1 MSKPLVIVLHG
12 IFRTSMSMAL
22 YDIALRCKGYDVL
35 NITYPSLRHELP
47 RLGEIVATKILK
59 SKKFARASDIHFV
72 THSMG
77 GVISRYVLGGA
88 ETLREKTRSV
98 VMLVP
103 PNQGSEMA
111 DYAHNTKWMK
121 PLFRFFYGPAGQ
133 QLLTSYAVN
142 YPAIGCKVG
151 VIAGTR
157 SANMLGK
164 KIFETGIRHDG
175 LISHDRMKIAGQSD
189 LAEVRTTHT
198 SILCSPHAIRE
209 TMIFLKTGRFSAPPE
224 PPAAP

>member
-22 YDIALRCKGYDVL
+22 YDVALRYKGYDVL

-47 RLGEIVATKILK
+47 RLGEIVAAKILK
-59 SKKFARASDIHFV
+59 SKKFARAQDIHFV

-77 GVISRYVLGGA
+77 GLISRYVLA
-88 ETLREKTRSV
+88 ANEEIRAKTRSL

-111 DYAHNTKWMK
+111 DYAHRTKWMK
-121 PLFRFFYGPAGQ
+121 PLYRFFYGPAGQ
-133 QLLTSYAVN
+133 QLLTEYAPHHPPVS
-142 YPAIGCKVG
+142 CKVG
-151 VIAGTR
+151 IIAGSR
-157 SANMLGK
+157 SANLIAK
-164 KIFETGIRHDG
+164 KIFEKGILHDG
-175 LISHDRMKIAGQSD
+175 LISHDRMKLSGQSD
-189 LAEVRTTHT
+189 MAQVKTTHT
-198 SILCSPHAIRE
+198 SILCSPQAIRE
-209 TMIFLKTGRFSAPPE
+209 TLSFLKTGRFSAPPA

>member
-1 MSKPLVIVLHG
+1 MNKPLVIVLHG

-47 RLGEIVATKILK
+47 RLGEIVTGKILK
-59 SKKFARASDIHFV
+59 SRKFACASDIHFV

-77 GVISRYVLGGA
+77 GLISRYVLDKS
-88 ETLREKTRSV
+88 EEIRTKTRSL

-111 DYAHNTKWMK
+111 DYVHRSKWLK
-121 PLFRFFYGPAGQ
+121 PLYRFFYGPAGQ
-133 QLLTSYAVN
+133 QLLTAYAAN
-142 YPAIGCKVG
+142 HPAIACKVG
-151 VIAGTR
+151 IIAGSR
-157 SANMLGK
+157 SANLMAK
-164 KIFETGIRHDG
+164 KIFEKGTLHDG
-175 LISHDRMKIAGQSD
+175 LISHERMKIAGQSD
-189 LAEVRTTHT
+189 LTQVKTTHT
-198 SILCSPHAIRE
+198 SILCSPQAIRE
-209 TMIFLKTGRFSAPPE
+209 TLSFLKTGSFSALPE

>member
-22 YDIALRCKGYDVL
+22 YDIALRWKGYEVL

-47 RLGEIVATKILK
+47 RLSEIVSAKILK
-59 SKKFARASDIHFV
+59 SKKFQQAQDVHFV

-77 GVISRYVLGGA
+77 GIISRYLLGST
-88 ETLREKTRSV
+88 EPVREKTRSI

-111 DYAHNTKWMK
+111 DYAHRTKWMK
-121 PLFRFFYGPAGQ
+121 PLYRLFFGPAGQ
-133 QLLTSYAVN
+133 QLLTTYAEN
-142 YPAIGCKVG
+142 YPAISCKVG
-151 VIAGTR
+151 IIVGNR
-157 SANMLGK
+157 SSNPMAK
-164 KIFETGIRHDG
+164 KIFERGIGHDG
-175 LISHDRMKIAGQSD
+175 LISHDCMKLEGHSD
-189 LAEVRTTHT
+189 IAEVRTTHT
-198 SILCSPHAIRE
+198 AILCSPHAIRE
-209 TMIFLKTGRFSAPPE
+209 TLHFLKTGRFTAPPA